1 MSLHAED
8 MQRLERHAREIATR
22 ASLTYLADALRCLC
36 DTRDP
41 IEALAL
47 LRALWG
53 SSHARRDN
61 QKAALEEAG
70 RWLEER
76 IRCELGVSS
85 GRLALE
91 LGWLYRLI
99 TVHGAEDDDRG
110 DGDRSPPRHDH
121 PGSAPFGAHIELLR
135 NKRRAALA
143 RAAAAESPLPHSV
156 AHDRTTPAQGP
167 RPERLPG
174 AFESRFASWQDALEA
189 FKNVRKRRKKNKPP
203 KDSLLDVMPIA
214 DELQHLASDLACSVL
229 HTEGMD
235 QLLHRAGDLPTFWIS
250 VADLEIRDGK
260 RVPSRISFAPAG
272 DGAP

>member
-1 MSLHAED
+1 MSLHAQD

-61 QKAALEEAG
+61 QRAALEEAG

-76 IRCELGVSS
+76 IRREPGISS

-91 LGWLYRLI
+91 LGWLIRLVS
-99 TVHGAEDDDRG
+99 VHGTEDDDRG
-110 DGDRSPPRHDH
+110 DGDRSSSRHGD

-135 NKRRAALA
+135 DKRRAALA
-143 RAAAAESPLPHSV
+143 RAATAESPAPQSGARDRV
-156 AHDRTTPAQGP
+156 APSQVP
-167 RPERLPG
+167 RPECLPD
-174 AFESRFASWQDALEA
+174 AFESRFASWQDAHEA
-189 FKNVRKRRKKNKPP
+189 FKQARKRRKQNKPL
-203 KDSLLDVMPIA
+203 KDRLLDVVPVA
-214 DELQHLASDLACSVL
+214 DELQHLATDLACSML
-229 HTEGMD
+229 QTDGMS
-235 QLLHRAGDLPTFWIS
+235 QLLDRPGDLPTFWIA
-250 VADLEIRDGK
+250 VADLTTRDGK

-272 DGAP
+272 AQAP